1 MKLIKKTKGVYTAGS
16 LVKSY
21 IFIDDVN
28 LIDGNNPICG
38 MLRTIKE
45 HGGWYSYLQN
55 SYFRIENLS
64 LFGAYSYINEASV
77 NCFNS
82 KFNTIGSS
90 YPIIIISFY

>member
-1 MKLIKKTKGVYTAGS
+1 MSRLIEMKLIKKTRGVYTAGN

-45 HGGWYSYLQN
+45 HGGWFSYLQN

-64 LFGAYSYINEASV
+64 LFGAYSYLTDSSSISA
-77 NCFNS
+77 FHS
-82 KFNTIGSS
+82 KFNTIGKS
-90 YPIIIISFY
+90 